1 MKVRNHAPIMRV
13 RIRCWWRHAAV
24 GAVEHTRAR
33 QQRSVTSRFRRVVR
47 IRGPDPW
54 PGPGPSSRGTSVES
68 DLLAAI
74 LPMSVDFD
82 LVADAMMFLGGSRCD
97 HAEGDGDCYES
108 EQGLFHGV
116 SC

>member
-1 MKVRNHAPIMRV
+1 MKACNHAPIMRV
-13 RIRCWWRHAAV
+13 RIRCWRRHTAV

-33 QQRSVTSRFRRVVR
+33 QQRSVTTRFRRGASTR
-47 IRGPDPW
+47 RLDTLHEPTAL
-54 PGPGPSSRGTSVES
+54 SRGTSSES
-68 DLLAAI
+68 DLLAMI

-82 LVADAMMFLGGSRCD
+82 LVADAMVFVGGSRCD
-97 HAEGDGDCYES
+97 HAEGYGDGYES